1 MRSKVVQQLLRALIA
16 LVGAGVGAGLT
27 AMVQQ
32 LLAQANL
39 SYHVPVKTLVI
50 VYISMCAL
58 GGLIGF
64 LLSNRLLR
72 WFVDWGNRLEQRME
86 RMPIGQMFSSVTGLI
101 CGLIIA
107 ALLSQILNFVGA
119 SLFTTAIS
127 AILYVIF
134 GALGLSIGFKRARDI
149 VDMQDKFY
157 GFRERRALRK
167 SARQARESAE
177 EEGDGEDAFG
187 KAQAKILDTSVIIDG
202 RIFAVA
208 RTGFLEGEMVVPQF
222 VLDELRR
229 VADSTDARRR
239 SRGRR
244 GLDLLQKA
252 RQEPGMRLRVDP
264 TDWQDTE
271 ETDVKL
277 LRLARETGGRVVT
290 NDFNLN
296 KVAAVSGMKVLNLN
310 DLAGALK
317 PAVLAGEEMETTI
330 TKEGKEPGQG
340 VGYMEDGTMIVVEG
354 GRRHVGETVQ
364 VVVTTVIQTSAG
376 RMIFSRLKEE
386 KEN

>member
-1 MRSKVVQQLLRALIA
+1 
-16 LVGAGVGAGLT
+16 
-27 AMVQQ
+27 
-32 LLAQANL
+32 
-39 SYHVPVKTLVI
+39 
-50 VYISMCAL
+50 
-58 GGLIGF
+58 
-64 LLSNRLLR
+64 
-72 WFVDWGNRLEQRME
+72 ME
-86 RMPIGQMFSSVTGLI
+86 GMPIGQMFSSVTGLI

-134 GALGLSIGFKRARDI
+134 GAIGLSIGFKRARDI
-149 VDMQDKFY
+149 VDMQEKLY

-177 EEGDGEDAFG
+177 EDPEGEP
-187 KAQAKILDTSVIIDG
+187 AQAKILDTSVIIDG
-202 RIFAVA
+202 RIFEVA
-208 RTGFLEGEMVVPQF
+208 RTGFLEGELVVPQF

-229 VADSTDARRR
+229 VADSADAQRRN
-239 SRGRR
+239 RGRR
-244 GLDLLQKA
+244 GLDLLQKV
-252 RQEPGMRLRVDP
+252 RQERGLHLRIDP
-264 TDWQDTE
+264 TDWQDTQ

-296 KVAAVSGMKVLNLN
+296 KVASVSGMKVLNLN
-310 DLAGALK
+310 DLAAALK

-330 TKEGKEPGQG
+330 SKEGKEPGQG

-354 GRRHVGETVQ
+354 GRRHVGETVH

-386 KEN
+386 REG